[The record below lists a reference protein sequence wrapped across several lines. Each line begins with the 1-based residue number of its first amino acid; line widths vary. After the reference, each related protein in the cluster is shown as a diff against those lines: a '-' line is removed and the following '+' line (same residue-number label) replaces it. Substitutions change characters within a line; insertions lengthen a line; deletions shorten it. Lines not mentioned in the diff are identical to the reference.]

1 MATPHASIAILLSQ
15 LQALND
21 VIILTFVNTMSLFPR
36 VGVAGVAGVAVA
48 LLRLV
53 REVGAGVEKVDR
65 REGIGRGGGSIATLK
80 QGVTIEAWWQR
91 GHLNR
96 PPKSITHCAS
106 QIWSRIWRLTERST
120 HLLIQLSHGGSRH

>member
-36 VGVAGVAGVAVA
+36 VGVAGVAVA

-53 REVGAGVEKVDR
+53 QEVGAGVEKVDR
-65 REGIGRGGGSIATLK
+65 RESVGRGGGSIT
-80 QGVTIEAWWQR
+80 T
-91 GHLNR
+91 
-96 PPKSITHCAS
+96 P
-106 QIWSRIWRLTERST
+106 SRE
-120 HLLIQLSHGGSRH
+120 SR

>member
-1 MATPHASIAILLSQ
+1 MATPHAPIAILLSQ

-36 VGVAGVAGVAVA
+36 VGVVGVAVA

-53 REVGAGVEKVDR
+53 WEVGAGVEKVDR

-80 QGVTIEAWWQR
+80 QGVTIEAW
-91 GHLNR
+91 
-96 PPKSITHCAS
+96 
-106 QIWSRIWRLTERST
+106 
-120 HLLIQLSHGGSRH
+120 